1 MAKEKKQFRQLSD
14 EDLKKVNGGTG
25 EHDLAKARRCKSLK
39 LQCQREGKE
48 QDPRT
53 CRCIEK

>member
-1 MAKEKKQFRQLSD
+1 MEENKQFNELSD
-14 EDLKKVNGGTG
+14 EELQNVNGGTG
-25 EHDLAKARRCKSLK
+25 EHDLARDRRCKSLK

>member
-1 MAKEKKQFRQLSD
+1 MEEKKQFNELSD
-14 EDLKKVNGGTG
+14 EELQNVNGGTV
-25 EHDLAKARRCKSLK
+25 EHDLAIDRRCKSLK

>member
-1 MAKEKKQFRQLSD
+1 MEENKQFNELSD
-14 EDLKKVNGGTG
+14 EELQNVYGGTG
-25 EHDLAKARRCKSLK
+25 EHDLAIARRCKSLK